1 MAGDAPRG
9 AFGRRL
15 AVAFAAVAA
24 LTALLAGVLLSA
36 AWNYQFNN
44 YIRTN
49 LAHTAS
55 AWATL
60 VAQGYSENGGWAGGW
75 LNNLPRFAPTR
86 TYALEIVA
94 ISETTGLDTLLLY
107 DDGLGNTRVFAPDT
121 GSPLPGEW
129 VQAPIIVADRTV
141 GAVLVRSIGTS
152 TVLSEIDAQFR
163 SGSLVALLI
172 AVVVGAS
179 LASAGGL
186 WYATRLVRPINRI
199 TETAEELRRGNA
211 DARTGMQGED
221 EIGFLARTLDEMADS
236 IEADRNMERQLT
248 ADVAHELR
256 TPLQAIQAMV
266 EAMQDGVLPADEEHL
281 GVVRDETLRLSR
293 LTNAILELT
302 RLERGAVP
310 FTMHRID
317 LSEPV
322 RAAVETHRPLFDT
335 CELALSVDLA
345 DEVWIR
351 GDADKLQQAIGN
363 LLSNAARYTP
373 EGGRVEVSLRKEA
386 RQAVVSVA
394 DTGIGVEEENL
405 DRVFQRFW
413 RADDARHRSSGGLGI
428 GLAVVREI
436 VERHG
441 GSIGVSRRSGGGS
454 VFSVR
459 LPLAT

>member
-24 LTALLAGVLLSA
+24 LTALFAGVLLSA
-36 AWNYQFNN
+36 AWNYQFDN

-49 LAHTAS
+49 LARTAT
-55 AWATL
+55 AWAGL
-60 VAQGYSENGGWAGGW
+60 LSQAYAQNGGWSPTW
-75 LNNLPRFAPTR
+75 LNQLPRFAPTR
-86 TYALEIVA
+86 TYALEIVDA
-94 ISETTGLDTLLLY
+94 NGSVLVF
-107 DDGLGNTRVFAPDT
+107 DDGLGNTRVMMPDT
-121 GSPLPGEW
+121 GSSLKGEW
-129 VQAPIIVADRTV
+129 IQAPVVVNNQRV
-141 GAVLVRSIGTS
+141 GAVRVRSIGTS
-152 TVLSEIDAQFR
+152 PVLSEIDSQFR
-163 SGSLVALLI
+163 SGSLVALLV
-172 AVVVGAS
+172 AVVVGGS

-186 WYATRLVRPINRI
+186 WYASRLVRPINRI
-199 TETAEELRRGNA
+199 TETAAELRGGNA
-211 DARTGMQGED
+211 DARTGLAGED

-236 IEADRNMERQLT
+236 IQADRAMERRLT

-256 TPLQAIQAMV
+256 TPLQAIQATV

-310 FTMHRID
+310 FTIHRID
-317 LSEPV
+317 LAEPI
-322 RAAVETHRPLFDT
+322 RNAVETHRLLFDT
-335 CELALSVDLA
+335 CELTLSVDLA
-345 DEVWIR
+345 DGVWIR
-351 GDADKLQQAIGN
+351 GDEDRLQQAVGN

-373 EGGRVEVSLRKEA
+373 EGGRVEVSLRTDG

-394 DTGIGVEEENL
+394 DTGIGIDEDNL

-428 GLAVVREI
+428 GLAVVKEI
-436 VERHG
+436 VERQG
-441 GSIGVSRRSGGGS
+441 GSIGAARRASGGS
-454 VFSVR
+454 IFTLR
-459 LPLAT
+459 LPLAV